1 MNLHHED
8 TADAQVGFKKKQ
20 KCRMAPVSCR
30 IMYLIV
36 AQLFKAALIDRFVLT
51 AWVTGVAHGVK
62 ST

>member
-8 TADAQVGFKKKQ
+8 TADTQVGFKKKQ
-20 KCRMAPVSCR
+20 KCRMAPVSC
-30 IMYLIV
+30 IV
-36 AQLFKAALIDRFVLT
+36 LFKAALIDRFVLT